1 MTPELRHRL
10 IGLVLLAAIA
20 ALLAMLLFRS
30 PEQVRVALDLE
41 IPDPPPVARMD
52 TSPPVSEEQVESAR
66 EEIAQASE
74 EAVEAAQSQPEGES
88 LPAPGAKPGAWAVQV
103 ASFAEEDNA
112 DALAVRL
119 RDAGYP
125 AYVRTVKGE
134 QGMLHRVLLGPDLSK
149 EDAERTRR
157 KVRTDSRFKL
167 QGLVV
172 PWSL

>member
-1 MTPELRHRL
+1 MTPETRHRL
-10 IGLVLLAAIA
+10 IGLVLLVAIA
-20 ALLAMLLFRS
+20 TLLAVLLFRS

-41 IPDPPPVARMD
+41 IPEPPTVPQMD
-52 TSPPVSEEQVESAR
+52 MSPPVSEQQRETAR
-66 EEIAQASE
+66 EEIGQASE
-74 EAVEAAQSQPEGES
+74 DVVEAAQSRPEGES

-103 ASFAEEDNA
+103 ASFAEESNA
-112 DALAVRL
+112 DSLATRL
-119 RDAGYP
+119 REAGYP
-125 AYVRTVKGE
+125 AYVRRVEGE
-134 QGMLHRVLLGPDLSK
+134 QGVLHRVLLGPDLNK